1 MTIKKITVPDLG
13 EATEVEVIELL
24 VSVGKKVQENESLLV
39 LESDKAAMEIPAPM
53 SGIIKEISVNL
64 GDQVTTGVE
73 ILTLEIDNGQEIVAE
88 ERSDKSV
95 SEETEIAETKEE
107 ADRTEGKSNNNLN
120 ETTSIT
126 IEVPDLGTEDE
137 VDVIERHVKVGDHI
151 NADDS
156 LLTVESDKAAMEV
169 PSPSSGEIEKLLVKV
184 GDKVKTGS
192 KIALLKA
199 EVRGNNELNA
209 VKGHGGN
216 DLEEE
221 NTTVDPSGSEK
232 ALEGSPAESLLP
244 QDDNKEFVAPS
255 PRAEVYAGPAVRKL
269 ARELG
274 VDLNIVQGS
283 GAKNRIVKEDIQG
296 FVKRR
301 LSGIESSGS
310 VNFGVPDLDFSQF
323 GQIEERKRSKLEK
336 VTALNMSRSWS
347 SVPHVAQFNEADVT
361 DLEKFISE
369 IKTEAEKKKIKL
381 TYLPFLLKACAKTL
395 AEYPKFNVSLHS
407 SGEYVIQKKYCH
419 IGIAVAT
426 EAGLLVPVV
435 RDVDKKSI
443 WDLASEVLEL
453 SSKAKERKLGIE
465 DMQGACFSI
474 SSLGALGGT
483 GFIPIVNSP
492 EVGILGVAKTE
503 VKPVFID
510 GEFKPRKMLPFTLS
524 YDHRA
529 VNGVDGGL
537 FATYLTKVL
546 TDVRH
551 LIL

>member
-73 ILTLEIDNGQEIVAE
+73 ILTLEIDNGQEIIAE

-107 ADRTEGKSNNNLN
+107 ADRTEGKSNNTLN

-199 EVRGNNELNA
+199 EVRGNDELNA

-221 NTTVDPSGSEK
+221 NTTDDPSDSEK

-274 VDLNIVQGS
+274 VDLNIVEGS

>member
-137 VDVIERHVKVGDHI
+137 VDVIECHVKVGDHI

-209 VKGHGGN
+209 GKGHGGN

-221 NTTVDPSGSEK
+221 STTVDPSDSEK
-232 ALEGSPAESLLP
+232 ALEGSTGASLLP

>member
-221 NTTVDPSGSEK
+221 NTTVDPSDSGK

>member
-169 PSPSSGEIEKLLVKV
+169 PSPSSGEIEKLLVKI

-255 PRAEVYAGPAVRKL
+255 PLTEVYAGPAVRKL

-336 VTALNMSRSWS
+336 VTALNMSRSWN

>member
-53 SGIIKEISVNL
+53 SGIVKEISVNL

-73 ILTLEIDNGQEIVAE
+73 ILTLEIDNGGGIISE
-88 ERSDKSV
+88 ESSDRSV
-95 SEETEIAETKEE
+95 SDETKIAETQE
-107 ADRTEGKSNNNLN
+107 ANQTEDKSNSSLN

-137 VDVIERHVKVGDHI
+137 VDVIELHVKVGDRV

-184 GDKVKTGS
+184 GDKVKTGA
-192 KIALLKA
+192 KIALFKV
-199 EVRGNNELNA
+199 EVRKNNELNA
-209 VKGHGGN
+209 EKERVGN

-221 NTTVDPSGSEK
+221 NTTVDPSDSEK
-232 ALEGSPAESLLP
+232 VLEDSPAESLLP
-244 QDDNKEFVAPS
+244 QGDNKEFIAPS
-255 PRAEVYAGPAVRKL
+255 PQTGVYAGPAVRKL

-435 RDVDKKSI
+435 RDVNKKSI

-453 SSKAKERKLGIE
+453 TSKAKERKLGIE
-465 DMQGACFSI
+465 DMQGGCFSI

-510 GEFKPRKMLPFTLS
+510 GEFKPRKMMPFTLS

-546 TDVRH
+546 KDVRH

>member
-255 PRAEVYAGPAVRKL
+255 PLTEVYAGPAVRKL

>member
-209 VKGHGGN
+209 GKGHGGN

-221 NTTVDPSGSEK
+221 STTVDPSDSEK
-232 ALEGSPAESLLP
+232 ALEGSTGASLLP

-301 LSGIESSGS
+301 LSGTESSGS

>member
-255 PRAEVYAGPAVRKL
+255 PLTEVYAGPAVRKL

-465 DMQGACFSI
+465 DMRGACFSI

>member
-73 ILTLEIDNGQEIVAE
+73 ILTLEIDNGQEILAE

>member
-88 ERSDKSV
+88 ERSHKSV

-120 ETTSIT
+120 ETTSIA

-156 LLTVESDKAAMEV
+156 LLTVESDKAAMEI

-221 NTTVDPSGSEK
+221 NTTVDTSDSEK

-537 FATYLTKVL
+537 FATYLAKVL

>member
-107 ADRTEGKSNNNLN
+107 ADRTVGKSNNYLN
-120 ETTSIT
+120 ETTSIA

-137 VDVIERHVKVGDHI
+137 VDVIECHVKVGDHI

-221 NTTVDPSGSEK
+221 NTTVDPSDSEK

-244 QDDNKEFVAPS
+244 QDDNKESVAPS

-301 LSGIESSGS
+301 LSGTESSGS

>member
-73 ILTLEIDNGQEIVAE
+73 ILTLEIDNDQEIVAE

-137 VDVIERHVKVGDHI
+137 VDVIECHVKVGDHI

-221 NTTVDPSGSEK
+221 NTTVDPSDSGK

-301 LSGIESSGS
+301 LSGTESSGS

>member
-221 NTTVDPSGSEK
+221 NTTVDPSDSEK
-232 ALEGSPAESLLP
+232 ALEGSPTESLLP
-244 QDDNKEFVAPS
+244 QDDSKEFVAPS

-336 VTALNMSRSWS
+336 VTAINMSRSWS

>member
-120 ETTSIT
+120 ETTSIA

-137 VDVIERHVKVGDHI
+137 VDVIELHVKVGDHI

-199 EVRGNNELNA
+199 EVRGNNESNA
-209 VKGHGGN
+209 EKGHGGN
-216 DLEEE
+216 DLEKE
-221 NTTVDPSGSEK
+221 NTTVDPSDSEK

-255 PRAEVYAGPAVRKL
+255 PLTEVYAGPAVRKL
-269 ARELG
+269 ARE
-274 VDLNIVQGS
+274 
-283 GAKNRIVKEDIQG
+283 
-296 FVKRR
+296 
-301 LSGIESSGS
+301 S
-310 VNFGVPDLDFSQF
+310 VSY
-323 GQIEERKRSKLEK
+323 
-336 VTALNMSRSWS
+336 T
-347 SVPHVAQFNEADVT
+347 H
-361 DLEKFISE
+361 
-369 IKTEAEKKKIKL
+369 L
-381 TYLPFLLKACAKTL
+381 TLPTKA
-395 AEYPKFNVSLHS
+395 
-407 SGEYVIQKKYCH
+407 
-419 IGIAVAT
+419 
-426 EAGLLVPVV
+426 
-435 RDVDKKSI
+435 
-443 WDLASEVLEL
+443 
-453 SSKAKERKLGIE
+453 
-465 DMQGACFSI
+465 
-474 SSLGALGGT
+474 
-483 GFIPIVNSP
+483 
-492 EVGILGVAKTE
+492 
-503 VKPVFID
+503 
-510 GEFKPRKMLPFTLS
+510 
-524 YDHRA
+524 
-529 VNGVDGGL
+529 
-537 FATYLTKVL
+537 
-546 TDVRH
+546 
-551 LIL
+551 

>member
-88 ERSDKSV
+88 EHSDKSV

-137 VDVIERHVKVGDHI
+137 VDVIECHVKVGDRI

-156 LLTVESDKAAMEV
+156 LLTVESDKAAMEI

-221 NTTVDPSGSEK
+221 NTTVDTSDSEK

>member
-73 ILTLEIDNGQEIVAE
+73 ILTLEIDNDQEIVAE

-126 IEVPDLGTEDE
+126 IELPDLGTEDE

-221 NTTVDPSGSEK
+221 NTTVDPSDSGK

-301 LSGIESSGS
+301 LSGTESSGS

>member
-88 ERSDKSV
+88 ERSHKSV

-120 ETTSIT
+120 ETTSIA

-156 LLTVESDKAAMEV
+156 LLTVESDKAAMEI

-221 NTTVDPSGSEK
+221 NTTVDTSDSEK

>member
-107 ADRTEGKSNNNLN
+107 ADRTEGKSNNTLN

-221 NTTVDPSGSEK
+221 NTTDDPSDSEK

>member
-73 ILTLEIDNGQEIVAE
+73 IMTLDIDNGQEIIAE

-107 ADRTEGKSNNNLN
+107 ADRTEGKSNNTLN

-221 NTTVDPSGSEK
+221 NTTVDPSDSEK

-407 SGEYVIQKKYCH
+407 SGEYVVQKKYCH

>member
-53 SGIIKEISVNL
+53 SGIVKEISVNL

-73 ILTLEIDNGQEIVAE
+73 ILTLEIDNGGGIISE
-88 ERSDKSV
+88 ESSDRSV
-95 SEETEIAETKEE
+95 SDETKIAETQE
-107 ADRTEGKSNNNLN
+107 ANQTEDKSNSSLN

-137 VDVIERHVKVGDHI
+137 VDVIELHVKVGDRV

-184 GDKVKTGS
+184 GDKVKTGA
-192 KIALLKA
+192 KIALFKA
-199 EVRGNNELNA
+199 EVRKNNELNA
-209 VKGHGGN
+209 EKERVGN

-221 NTTVDPSGSEK
+221 NTTVDPSDSEK
-232 ALEGSPAESLLP
+232 VLEDSPAESLLP
-244 QDDNKEFVAPS
+244 QGDNKEFIAPS
-255 PRAEVYAGPAVRKL
+255 TQTGVYAGPAVRKL

-283 GAKNRIVKEDIQG
+283 GAKNRVVKEDIQA

-301 LSGIESSGS
+301 LSGIGSSDS
-310 VNFGVPDLDFSQF
+310 VSAGVPDLDFSQF

-336 VTALNMSRSWS
+336 VTAINMSRSWN
-347 SVPHVAQFNEADVT
+347 SVPHVAQFSEADIT

-369 IKTEAEKKKIKL
+369 IKTEAEKRNIRL
-381 TYLPFLLKACAKTL
+381 TYLPFLLKACAKAL
-395 AEYPKFNVSLHS
+395 AEYPQFNVSLHS

-435 RDVDKKSI
+435 RDVNKKSI

-453 SSKAKERKLGIE
+453 TSKAKERKLGIE
-465 DMQGACFSI
+465 DMQGGCFSI

-510 GEFKPRKMLPFTLS
+510 GEFKPRKMMPFTLS

-546 TDVRH
+546 KDVRH

>member
-13 EATEVEVIELL
+13 EATDVEVIELL

-137 VDVIERHVKVGDHI
+137 VDVIECHVKVGDHI

-221 NTTVDPSGSEK
+221 STTVDPSDSEK
-232 ALEGSPAESLLP
+232 ALEGSTGASLLP

-301 LSGIESSGS
+301 LSGTESSGL

-465 DMQGACFSI
+465 DMQ
-474 SSLGALGGT
+474 
-483 GFIPIVNSP
+483 
-492 EVGILGVAKTE
+492 
-503 VKPVFID
+503 
-510 GEFKPRKMLPFTLS
+510 
-524 YDHRA
+524 
-529 VNGVDGGL
+529 
-537 FATYLTKVL
+537 
-546 TDVRH
+546 
-551 LIL
+551 

>member
-107 ADRTEGKSNNNLN
+107 ADRTVGKSNNCLN
-120 ETTSIT
+120 ETTSIA

-137 VDVIERHVKVGDHI
+137 VDVIELHVKVGDHI

-232 ALEGSPAESLLP
+232 ALEGNPAESLLP

-255 PRAEVYAGPAVRKL
+255 TLTEAYAGPAVRKL